1 MQILLIIH
9 LLGGALMSLKETYEE
24 LTHKETSI
32 QKELTL
38 LQTQMKLLEDNITGI
53 ETNPHF
59 LETDVAPF
67 YESLWQLQMEYKK
80 NQTKLNMINLQL
92 NQLSHILKDLI
103 ETKQT
108 M

>member
-1 MQILLIIH
+1 
-9 LLGGALMSLKETYEE
+9 MSLKETYDE
-24 LTHKETSI
+24 LTHKETNI
-32 QKELTL
+32 QHELTN
-38 LQTQMKLLEDNITGI
+38 LQTKMKLIEDNITGI
-53 ETNPHF
+53 ETNPNF

>member
-32 QKELTL
+32 QHLW
-38 LQTQMKLLEDNITGI
+38 GI